1 MLQATVISHDSIV
14 ESATTDYL
22 LTGLQPPQIHY
33 IYCAGIRT
41 AEYEEH
47 L

>member
-1 MLQATVISHDSIV
+1 MLQATVISHGSIA
-14 ESATTDYL
+14 ESTTTEYP
-22 LTGLQPPQIHY
+22 LTGLQPPQLHY